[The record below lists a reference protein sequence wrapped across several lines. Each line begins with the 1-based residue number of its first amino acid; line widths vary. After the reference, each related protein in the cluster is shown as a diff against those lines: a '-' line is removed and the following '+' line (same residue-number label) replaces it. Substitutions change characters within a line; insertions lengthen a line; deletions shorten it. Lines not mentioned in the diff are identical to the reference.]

1 MSRAYIDLRNKKQL
15 YANKAEKL
23 KYGVCGEILPLS
35 IIKSKRMQKG
45 VYHTEGYRKLS
56 SFGEMTAAEAL
67 SVVEGVLVMIE
78 KLKDNLFF
86 PEEYILSPDTVY
98 ADEKKQKY
106 MITYIPAGTKQ
117 KAKTAVSCFIGEM
130 KRYTTPDGKMYL
142 EALKNITEGGD
153 LKTGRMIGFI
163 ENLKR
168 EIRVC
173 GIK

>member
-1 MSRAYIDLRNKKQL
+1 MSRAYIDMRNKKEI

-23 KYGVCGEILPLS
+23 KYGICDEILPLS
-35 IIKSKRMQKG
+35 VIKSKRMLKG

-56 SFGEMTAAEAL
+56 AFGEMSAAEVL
-67 SVVEGVLVMIE
+67 TVIEGVLVMME

-98 ADEKKQKY
+98 TDEKRQQY
-106 MITYIPAGTKQ
+106 RITYIPAGQEQ
-117 KAKTAVSCFIGEM
+117 KAERAVSCFIGEM
-130 KRYTTPDGKMYL
+130 KRYTTPEGKLYL
-142 EALKNITEGGD
+142 DALKNISECGN
-153 LKTGRMIGFI
+153 LKTERMLGSI

>member
-1 MSRAYIDLRNKKQL
+1 MSKAYIDMKNKKQI

-23 KYGVCGEILPLS
+23 KGGICNEILPLS
-35 IIKSKRMQKG
+35 VIKSKRVQKG

-56 SFGEMTAAEAL
+56 SFGEMNASETL
-67 SVVEGVLVMIE
+67 TVIEGVLVMIE

-86 PEEYILSPDTVY
+86 QEEYILSPDTVY
-98 ADEKKQKY
+98 TDEQKQKY
-106 MITYIPAGTKQ
+106 RITYIPAGREQ
-117 KAKTAVSCFIGEM
+117 KAERAISCFIGEM
-130 KRYTTPDGKMYL
+130 KRYTTSDGKMYL
-142 EALKNITEGGD
+142 DTLRNMTECGN
-153 LKTGRMIGFI
+153 LKTAPLIGFI

>member
-1 MSRAYIDLRNKKQL
+1 MSRVYIDMRNKKEI

-23 KYGVCGEILPLS
+23 KYGICDEILPLS
-35 IIKSKRMQKG
+35 VIKSKRMLKG

-56 SFGEMTAAEAL
+56 AFGEMSAAEVL
-67 SVVEGVLVMIE
+67 TVIEGVLVMME

-98 ADEKKQKY
+98 TDEKRQQY
-106 MITYIPAGTKQ
+106 RITYIPAGQEQ
-117 KAKTAVSCFIGEM
+117 KAERAVSCFIGEM
-130 KRYTTPDGKMYL
+130 KRYTTPEGKLYL
-142 EALKNITEGGD
+142 DALKNISECGN
-153 LKTGRMIGFI
+153 LKTERMLGSI

>member
-1 MSRAYIDLRNKKQL
+1 MSRVYIDMRNKKQL
-15 YANKAEKL
+15 YANKAEKI
-23 KYGVCGEILPLS
+23 KCGICSEILPLS
-35 IIKSKRMQKG
+35 VIKSKRITKG

-56 SFGEMTAAEAL
+56 AFGEMNAAETL
-67 SVVEGVLVMIE
+67 TVIEGVLVMME

-106 MITYIPAGTKQ
+106 RITYIPAGQEQ
-117 KAKTAVSCFIGEM
+117 KAEQVLSCFIGEM
-130 KRYTTPDGKMYL
+130 KRYTTPDGKLYL
-142 EALKNITEGGD
+142 DALKNMAECGD
-153 LKTGRMIGFI
+153 LKTERMVGFI